1 MSQQVVEIYEEE
13 RERWVETR
21 NSLRALRVREVLA
34 GRKSV
39 DIDSAITAI
48 RYPLR
53 WHHAALVVWYPAA
66 TGEANGGS
74 ICTPP
79 C

>member
-1 MSQQVVEIYEEE
+1 VAGDPKQLA
-13 RERWVETR
+13 RLAR
-21 NSLRALRVREVLA
+21 REVLA

-39 DIDSAITAI
+39 DIDSAVTAI

-53 WHHAALVVWYPAA
+53 WHHVALVVQYTAA